1 MSDRQT
7 DTLLRELTDDLQPV
21 RRIPRLR
28 SVALLAVG
36 GGVAAAAINTAITG
50 WPFPFTTGRLP
61 SGEGSFLMTL
71 AGLVLAAGGAL
82 VAALAGAV
90 PGRDVAARSGRLS
103 AVVGVALAV
112 GGATWWALITGAKE
126 AVLPLGSCFGCASH
140 ALALALPPALVVG
153 FFLGRALARRPL
165 ALSVFAAI
173 GALALGAGF
182 VHASCTDGGAL
193 HVALGHVVAPLVL
206 APFLAW
212 PLSWLARRGAG
223 PVLAVRD

>member
-1 MSDRQT
+1 LSDRRT
-7 DTLLRELTDDLQPV
+7 ETLVRELTDDLQPV

-28 SVALLAVG
+28 TVALLVLAVG
-36 GGVAAAAINTAITG
+36 GAAAAANTAITG
-50 WPFPFTTGRLP
+50 WPFPLVTARLP
-61 SGEGSFLMTL
+61 SGEGSFLMML
-71 AGLVLAAGGAL
+71 AGLALAAGGAL

-112 GGATWWALITGAKE
+112 GGATWWALMTGAKE
-126 AVLPLGSCFGCASH
+126 AVLPLSSCFGCASH

-153 FFLGRALARRPL
+153 LFLGRALARRPL
-165 ALSVFAAI
+165 ALSAFAAT
-173 GALALGAGF
+173 GVLALGAGF

-206 APFLAW
+206 APLLAW
-212 PLSWLARRGAG
+212 PLSWLASRGAE
-223 PVLAVRD
+223 PVPAVRD